1 MRKLDRYLIQQFLIL
16 LALIL
21 IGFQVIFIIVDIF
34 ENLDKFIDNK
44 VPIKIVLLFYVYT
57 LPWFINIGLPMAVL
71 IATVFSM
78 GLLVKRNEWTAMKA
92 SGISL
97 YRVVLPFL
105 MVSSC
110 VSIGS
115 FYLDNSLVSWGNE
128 KKGEIK
134 KQYMNRKSIKSKNKQ
149 QSLKDL
155 FFQKEKQLHLSISKY
170 RVWDQSAE
178 KITLISLKDGLLY
191 QRIDGKKMVWIDS
204 LSLWELR
211 DYSIRNFDEYG
222 MEDNVIISSKDTL
235 INVAFKP
242 EDLVQKYKS
251 PEELNIYELNSRI
264 KKLRENGVNTTRW
277 EVAKQFKLSF
287 AFTSVIV
294 MLFGISLA
302 VMSPKGGL
310 SLGAGMS
317 IFVIFSYYAFIKFG
331 QSMGIKAVLSP
342 IVSAW
347 MGNVLFIIGG
357 IILLFSVRK

>member
-1 MRKLDRYLIQQFLIL
+1 MRKLDLYLVRQFVVL

-44 VPIKIVLLFYVYT
+44 VPIKIVFLFYIYT

-105 MVSSC
+105 LVSSC
-110 VSIGS
+110 VSVGS

-128 KKGEIK
+128 KKAEIK
-134 KQYMNRKSIKSKNKQ
+134 KQYMSRKSAKSKNKQ
-149 QSLKDL
+149 QLLKDL
-155 FFQKEKQLHLSISKY
+155 FFQKEKKLHLSISRYKAQN
-170 RVWDQSAE
+170 QSAE
-178 KITLISLKDGLLY
+178 KITLISLKDGLLH

-204 LSLWELR
+204 LSMWKLKN
-211 DYSIRNFDEYG
+211 YSIRNFNEYG
-222 MEDNVIISSKDTL
+222 MEDSVIISSEDTL
-235 INVAFKP
+235 LNVAFKP
-242 EDLVQKYKS
+242 EELVQQYKS

-264 KKLRENGVNTTRW
+264 IKLRENGVNTTRW

-287 AFTSVIV
+287 AFTSIIV
-294 MLFGISLA
+294 MLFGISLS
-302 VMSPKGGL
+302 VMNPTGGL

-357 IILLFSVRK
+357 IVLLFSVRK

>member
-1 MRKLDRYLIQQFLIL
+1 MRKLDLYIVRQFLVFLAVTL
-16 LALIL
+16 L
-21 IGFQVIFIIVDIF
+21 GFQVIFIIVDVF
-34 ENLDKFIDNK
+34 ENLDKFIDNN
-44 VPIKIVLLFYVYT
+44 VPIKIVFLFYVYT
-57 LPWFINIGLPMAVL
+57 LPWFVNIGLPMAVL
-71 IATVFSM
+71 LATVFSM
-78 GLLVKRNEWTAMKA
+78 GLLVKRNEWTAMKS

-97 YRVVLPFL
+97 YRVVIPFL
-105 MVSSC
+105 IVSSC

-128 KKGEIK
+128 KKADIKEQYMKRKSVKSIK
-134 KQYMNRKSIKSKNKQ
+134 KQKV
-149 QSLKDL
+149 LKDL

-170 RVWDQSAE
+170 KVWDQEAE
-178 KITLISLKDGLLY
+178 KITLISLKDGSLH

-211 DYSIRNFDEYG
+211 NYSIRNFDKYSRE
-222 MEDNVIISSKDTL
+222 ESVLISSEDTL
-235 INVAFKP
+235 INVPFKP

-264 KKLRENGVNTTRW
+264 KKLKENGVNTTRW
-277 EVAKQFKLSF
+277 EVAKHFKVSF
-287 AFTSVIV
+287 AFTSIIV

-302 VMSPKGGL
+302 VLKPSRGL
-310 SLGAGMS
+310 SLGAGLS

-347 MGNVLFIIGG
+347 MGNVVFIIGG

>member
-1 MRKLDRYLIQQFLIL
+1 
-16 LALIL
+16 
-21 IGFQVIFIIVDIF
+21 
-34 ENLDKFIDNK
+34 
-44 VPIKIVLLFYVYT
+44 
-57 LPWFINIGLPMAVL
+57 MAVL

-128 KKGEIK
+128 KKAEIK
-134 KQYMNRKSIKSKNKQ
+134 EQYMSRKSAKSKNKQ
-149 QSLKDL
+149 QLLKDL

-302 VMSPKGGL
+302 VMSPTGGL

>member
-1 MRKLDRYLIQQFLIL
+1 MRKLDLYLVRQFVVL

-44 VPIKIVLLFYVYT
+44 VPIKIVFLFYIYT

-105 MVSSC
+105 LVSSC
-110 VSIGS
+110 VSVGS

-128 KKGEIK
+128 KKAEIK
-134 KQYMNRKSIKSKNKQ
+134 KQYMSRKSAKSKNKQ
-149 QSLKDL
+149 QLLKDL
-155 FFQKEKQLHLSISKY
+155 FFQKEKKLHLSISRYKAQN
-170 RVWDQSAE
+170 QSAE
-178 KITLISLKDGLLY
+178 KITLISLKDGLLH

-204 LSLWELR
+204 LSMWKLKN
-211 DYSIRNFDEYG
+211 YSIRNFNEYG
-222 MEDNVIISSKDTL
+222 MEDSVIISSEDTL
-235 INVAFKP
+235 LNVAFKP
-242 EDLVQKYKS
+242 EELVQQYKS

-264 KKLRENGVNTTRW
+264 IKLRENGVNTTRW

-287 AFTSVIV
+287 AFTSIIV
-294 MLFGISLA
+294 MLFGISLS
-302 VMSPKGGL
+302 VMNPTGGL
-310 SLGAGMS
+310 SLGTGMS

-347 MGNVLFIIGG
+347 MGNILFIIGG
-357 IILLFSVRK
+357 IVLLFSVRK

>member
-1 MRKLDRYLIQQFLIL
+1 MRKLDLYLVRQFVVL

-44 VPIKIVLLFYVYT
+44 VPIKIVFLFYIYT

-92 SGISL
+92 SGIGL

-105 MVSSC
+105 FVSSC
-110 VSIGS
+110 VSVGS

-128 KKGEIK
+128 KKAEIK
-134 KQYMNRKSIKSKNKQ
+134 KQYMSRKSAKSKNKQ
-149 QSLKDL
+149 QLLKDL
-155 FFQKEKQLHLSISKY
+155 FFQKEKKLHLSISRYKAQN
-170 RVWDQSAE
+170 QSAE
-178 KITLISLKDGLLY
+178 KITLISLKDGLLH

-204 LSLWELR
+204 LSMWKLKN
-211 DYSIRNFDEYG
+211 YSIRNFNEYG
-222 MEDNVIISSKDTL
+222 MEDSVIISSEDTL
-235 INVAFKP
+235 LNVAFKP
-242 EDLVQKYKS
+242 EELVQQYKS

-264 KKLRENGVNTTRW
+264 IKLRENGVNTTRW

-287 AFTSVIV
+287 AFTSIIV
-294 MLFGISLA
+294 MLFGISLS
-302 VMSPKGGL
+302 VMNPTGGL

-331 QSMGIKAVLSP
+331 QSMGIKAVLNP
-342 IVSAW
+342 ILSAW
-347 MGNVLFIIGG
+347 MGNILFIIVG
-357 IILLFSVRK
+357 IVLLFSVRK